1 MGVIRRVGHIKNRF
15 VRAWVFFGILCEK
28 NELKLN

>member
-15 VRAWVFFGILCEK
+15 VRAGFFGILCEK
-28 NELKLN
+28 NEPKLN